1 MYVQMGP
8 LAGLAWICGTHVQ
21 CNRFFFLPPMGCF
34 CCTPRT
40 VDGRSAAQK
49 SNVSQCCGLWRFCA
63 WRMADRADCGL
74 RSPER
79 ETYRCAASIHIVA
92 LFCWAVEQKPR
103 LVRASTPQTGG
114 YVLLPPRRR
123 PACTFVAKRREK
135 RDDLLVGS
143 HDADGEL
150 NWKKEQRHGAVAGAR
165 WVPVTEVFF
174 FLRKLSRE
182 QAATVNE
189 YCMLSYCDSIN
200 QYFLYVIMLSCLR

>member
-1 MYVQMGP
+1 
-8 LAGLAWICGTHVQ
+8 
-21 CNRFFFLPPMGCF
+21 MGCF
-34 CCTPRT
+34 CCGT
-40 VDGRSAAQK
+40 VVSVLTAGPQRMK

-174 FLRKLSRE
+174 FCGNCHGRFRRFFYLLFMCPHDEILLSKLL
-182 QAATVNE
+182 QL
-189 YCMLSYCDSIN
+189 MSIVC
-200 QYFLYVIMLSCLR
+200 YPTAIRLISIFFM